1 MCGSWHLS
9 RRKCN
14 EFALPLLS
22 SPFPSSPPRAL
33 RPRPRQPP
41 FYLSL
46 LQFPFFPLQLSS
58 SCPREKDKKQKR
70 QMKRERERERE
81 SLNQQRSC
89 ERQNEYKLLH
99 ITFNT
104 KIADAGTSTRF
115 NSFKKKSA
123 LAVLLEKLRRA
134 LLTSALAEVYTR
146 EGVLGGEVQV
156 CLWYR
161 PSPQIQFTWR

>member
-58 SCPREKDKKQKR
+58 SRKR
-70 QMKRERERERE
+70 TEESEETDEERERERERE